1 MLHGQKKLVN
11 FLKKFKVVGEHGCKI
26 MKEKEQITIWN
37 VPHKITERKGQEAY
51 AIALKKKKKN
61 WYLKSISI
69 DKKLK
74 AGKSRD
80 KKIKIFTFDWK
91 QAKCSKFGIRFPT
104 GNKQE

>member
-1 MLHGQKKLVN
+1 M
-11 FLKKFKVVGEHGCKI
+11 GEHGCKI

-51 AIALKKKKKN
+51 AIALKKIIIKN

-74 AGKSRD
+74 SGKSRD
-80 KKIKIFTFDWK
+80 KNKIKIFTFDRK